1 MTSTRPAEPS
11 ASVLRLGVAAGVGT
25 SLELY
30 DFTIYGTAAALVF
43 GDVFFKTGDAW
54 LGTFLSLA
62 TFAAGFVMAPLGAAV
77 FGWIGDRK
85 GRRTALSAAFLLM
98 GLATLGMG
106 VLPSYAVIGVAAP
119 LMLVTLRLLHGVAR
133 GGESAGAAVLAIEH
147 APAHRRGVY
156 GSFVALGSPIG
167 TIMANFAF
175 AMVLFLPDDDV
186 RDWGWRLPFLAGGL
200 VLLLGLWV
208 RRGVAESPVFQQ
220 MVADE
225 EHDNRSK
232 RPLLDVI
239 KSDWRRI
246 GLTAGINLGLTATTY
261 TLVTFMLSYATA
273 SAPEGL
279 GLPRQAIVNGSL
291 LGLACH
297 AVLNITAAW
306 LSDRIGRKPVMLA
319 GVLLSLGGALAMF
332 PIASAGTVAAVNT
345 AVVLGFAAT
354 GVLFGPMYTY
364 FSEVYPREKRQ
375 SGVGLGYHLGAVL
388 GGGITPM
395 IANRI
400 IATTGNPLN
409 VGYYLAV
416 LLTLSLLCLLAL
428 PETAPARLSR
438 RASRGGTEASANVDP
453 LG

>member
-1 MTSTRPAEPS
+1 MTSTRSAERS
-11 ASVLRLGVAAGVGT
+11 SSVLRVGVAAGVGT

-54 LGTFLSLA
+54 LGTFLSLS

-106 VLPSYAVIGVAAP
+106 VLPSYAVLGVAAP
-119 LMLVTLRLLHGVAR
+119 LLLVTLRLLHGVAR

-147 APAHRRGVY
+147 APVHRRGVY

-175 AMVLFLPDDDV
+175 ALVLFLPDDDV

-208 RRGVAESPVFQQ
+208 RKGVAESPVFRT

-225 EHDNRSK
+225 EHDSRSK
-232 RPLLDVI
+232 QPLLDVI
-239 KSDWRRI
+239 RSDWRRI
-246 GLTAGINLGLTATTY
+246 GLTAGINIGLTATTF

-297 AVLNITAAW
+297 AVLNITSAW
-306 LSDRIGRKPVMLA
+306 LSDRIGRKPVMLT
-319 GVLLSLGGALAMF
+319 GVLLSLTAALVLF
-332 PIASAGTVAAVNT
+332 PISSAGTVAAVNT
-345 AVVLGFAAT
+345 AVVLGFAGT

-409 VGYYLAV
+409 VGYYLAA
-416 LLTLSLLCLLAL
+416 LLTLSLVCLLAL
-428 PETAPARLSR
+428 PETAPARLAK
-438 RASRGGTEASANVDP
+438 RAARTGASAP
-453 LG
+453 MR

>member
-1 MTSTRPAEPS
+1 MTSTRSAERS
-11 ASVLRLGVAAGVGT
+11 SSVLRVGVAAGVGT

-54 LGTFLSLA
+54 LGTFLSLS

-106 VLPSYAVIGVAAP
+106 VLPSYAVLGVAAP
-119 LMLVTLRLLHGVAR
+119 LLLVTLRLLHGVAR

-147 APAHRRGVY
+147 APVHRRGVY

-175 AMVLFLPDDDV
+175 ALVLFLPDDDV

-208 RRGVAESPVFQQ
+208 RKGVAESPVFRT

-225 EHDNRSK
+225 EHDSRSK
-232 RPLLDVI
+232 QPLLDVI
-239 KSDWRRI
+239 RSDWRRI
-246 GLTAGINLGLTATTY
+246 GLTAGINIGLTATTF

-297 AVLNITAAW
+297 AVLNITSAW
-306 LSDRIGRKPVMLA
+306 LSDRIGRKPVMLT
-319 GVLLSLGGALAMF
+319 GVLLSLTAALVLF
-332 PIASAGTVAAVNT
+332 PISSAGTVAAVNT
-345 AVVLGFAAT
+345 AVVLGFAGT

-409 VGYYLAV
+409 VGYYLAA
-416 LLTLSLLCLLAL
+416 LLTLSLVCLLAL
-428 PETAPARLSR
+428 PETAPARLAR
-438 RASRGGTEASANVDP
+438 RAARTGASASMR
-453 LG
+453 